1 MLNPPPQVPY
11 QEINKL
17 ITFLTPIAKPMTISA
32 RKRLVWQNKKNSRT
46 VSFPERRD
54 IYTTII

>member
-32 RKRLVWQNKKNSRT
+32 RKRLVWQNKKMPNCIFS
-46 VSFPERRD
+46 
-54 IYTTII
+54 